1 MQGKCATLIL
11 VACLGTAARAAADDP
26 LDAAKA
32 LYRSASYEAA
42 LVALNSPP
50 PESNAD
56 EVDQYRALCLLGLNR
71 APDAQLAIDRLVAR
85 HPLME
90 FDESESPKVVTMY
103 RDARRRLL
111 PPAAKSLYASA
122 KANFE
127 RGDLTA
133 ASAQFKEV
141 VAIVSSADLPN
152 DGSLTDLKMLADG
165 FLKLSE
171 QALARPAV
179 SVPAPPA
186 PPEPKAEVEVAS
198 AAAPAVAP
206 AAAPVA
212 AKIFSGADADVVAP
226 VALVQNFPKWNP
238 PSGVAAIVPYSGLLE
253 VLVNETGGVDAAVMS
268 RSVFPPYDRSL
279 LVAART
285 WQYVPAKRNG
295 QPVKYRK
302 VIEVVL
308 SPVKPLTQ

>member
-1 MQGKCATLIL
+1 MQGKCATLFL
-11 VACLGTAARAAADDP
+11 VACLGTTALVAAADP

-50 PESNAD
+50 PESDAD

-71 APDAQLAIDRLVAR
+71 APDAQLAIDRLIAR

-90 FDESESPKVVTMY
+90 LDESQSPKVITMY

-127 RGDLTA
+127 HGDLTA
-133 ASAQFKEV
+133 AAAQFHDV
-141 VAIVSSADLPN
+141 SAIVSSADLAN
-152 DGSLTDLKMLADG
+152 DPSLADLKMLADG
-165 FLKLSE
+165 FLKLTE
-171 QALARPAV
+171 QASTRAAV
-179 SVPAPPA
+179 NVP
-186 PPEPKAEVEVAS
+186 PPEPKA
-198 AAAPAVAP
+198 AVAP
-206 AAAPVA
+206 ATPTTPTASVA
-212 AKIFSGADADVVAP
+212 TPGPKIFSGADTEVVAP
-226 VALVQNFPKWNP
+226 VAMVQTFPKWNP
-238 PSGVAAIVPYSGLLE
+238 PPGVAAMMPYSGLIE
-253 VLVNETGGVDAAVMS
+253 VVINETGGVDAAVIS

-279 LVAART
+279 LIAAKT

-295 QPVKYRK
+295 QAVKYRK

-308 SPVKPLTQ
+308 SPAKPLTQ

>member
-11 VACLGTAARAAADDP
+11 VACLGTTARAAADDP

-50 PESNAD
+50 PESNVD

-71 APDAQLAIDRLVAR
+71 TPDAQLAIDRMIAR

-90 FDESESPKVVTMY
+90 VDETESPKVVTMY

-111 PPAAKSLYASA
+111 PTAAKSLYASA

-127 RGDLTA
+127 RGDLAA
-133 ASAQFKEV
+133 ASAQFHDV
-141 VAIVSSADLPN
+141 AAIVSSADLAN
-152 DGSLTDLKMLADG
+152 DGSLADLKMLADG
-165 FLKLSE
+165 FLKLTE
-171 QALARPAV
+171 QATMRAAV
-179 SVPAPPA
+179 SVPA
-186 PPEPKAEVEVAS
+186 PPEPKAEVAAS
-198 AAAPAVAP
+198 AVSSPGPAASPKIFGGADTDVAP
-206 AAAPVA
+206 PVA
-212 AKIFSGADADVVAP
+212 V
-226 VALVQNFPKWNP
+226 VQNFPKWNP
-238 PSGVAAIVPYSGLLE
+238 PPGVAAVMPYSGLLE
-253 VLVNETGGVDAAVMS
+253 VVVNETGGVDAAVMS
-268 RSVFPPYDRSL
+268 RSVFPPYDRTL
-279 LVAART
+279 LAAAKT
-285 WQYVPAKRNG
+285 WQYVAAKRNG

-308 SPVKPLTQ
+308 SPGKPLTQ

>member
-1 MQGKCATLIL
+1 MQGKCATLVL

-152 DGSLTDLKMLADG
+152 DGSLADLKMLADG
-165 FLKLSE
+165 FLKLAE
-171 QALARPAV
+171 QATARAAV
-179 SVPAPPA
+179 NVPPPA
-186 PPEPKAEVEVAS
+186 EPKPEV
-198 AAAPAVAP
+198 AAPAAPDIASLAVAP
-206 AAAPVA
+206 TS
-212 AKIFSGADADVVAP
+212 AKIFGGADTDVVAP
-226 VALVQNFPKWNP
+226 VVMVQNFPKWNP
-238 PSGVAAIVPYSGLLE
+238 PPGVATMTPYSGLLE
-253 VLVNETGGVDAAVMS
+253 VIVNETGGIDAAVMT
-268 RSVFPPYDRSL
+268 RPVFPPYDRSL
-279 LVAART
+279 LAATKT

-308 SPVKPLTQ
+308 SPGRPLTQ

>member
-1 MQGKCATLIL
+1 MIL
-11 VACLGTAARAAADDP
+11 VACLGTASQAAADDP

-50 PESNAD
+50 PESNVD

-71 APDAQLAIDRLVAR
+71 APDAQLAIDRLIVR

-90 FDESESPKVVTMY
+90 LDESESPKVVAMY

-111 PPAAKSLYASA
+111 PAAAKSLYASA

-127 RGDLTA
+127 RGELTT
-133 ASAQFKEV
+133 ASTQFHDV
-141 VAIVSSADLPN
+141 SAIVSSADMAN
-152 DGSLTDLKMLADG
+152 DGSLADLKMLADG
-165 FLKLSE
+165 FIKLTE
-171 QALARPAV
+171 QSSARAAV
-179 SVPAPPA
+179 SVPP
-186 PPEPKAEVEVAS
+186 PPEPKAEVAAPTPAASVPVAS
-198 AAAPAVAP
+198 P
-206 AAAPVA
+206 
-212 AKIFSGADADVVAP
+212 KIFGGADADVVPPA
-226 VALVQNFPKWNP
+226 ALVQSFPRWNP
-238 PSGVAAIVPYSGLLE
+238 PQGVAAMMPYSGVLE
-253 VLVNETGGVDAAVMS
+253 VVVNENGGVDAAVVS
-268 RSVFPPYDRSL
+268 RPVFPPYDRAL
-279 LVAART
+279 LAAAKT

-308 SPVKPLTQ
+308 SPVKPVTQ

>member
-1 MQGKCATLIL
+1 MQGKCATMIL
-11 VACLGTAARAAADDP
+11 VACLGTAARATAADP

-50 PESNAD
+50 PESDAD

-85 HPLME
+85 HPLMQ
-90 FDESESPKVVTMY
+90 FDESESPKVIAMY
-103 RDARRRLL
+103 RDARSRLL

-133 ASAQFKEV
+133 ASAQFHDV
-141 VAIVSSADLPN
+141 SAILSSADLAKDP
-152 DGSLTDLKMLADG
+152 SLADLKMLADG
-165 FLKLSE
+165 FLKLTE
-171 QALARPAV
+171 QASKRAAV
-179 SVPAPPA
+179 NLPPA
-186 PPEPKAEVEVAS
+186 PEPKAEV
-198 AAAPAVAP
+198 AVATAPSSVAIP
-206 AAAPVA
+206 AT
-212 AKIFSGADADVVAP
+212 KIFSGADTEVVAP
-226 VALVQNFPKWNP
+226 VAVVQNFPKWNP
-238 PSGVAAIVPYSGLLE
+238 PPGVAAVMPYSGLLE
-253 VLVNETGGVDAAVMS
+253 VVVNETGGVDAAVIS

-279 LVAART
+279 LAAAKT

-308 SPVKPLTQ
+308 SPGKPLTQ

>member
-1 MQGKCATLIL
+1 MQGMCATLIL
-11 VACLGTAARAAADDP
+11 VACLGNAARAAAEDP

-42 LVALNSPP
+42 LVALTSPP

-71 APDAQLAIDRLVAR
+71 APDAQLAIDRLIAR

-111 PPAAKSLYASA
+111 PAAAKSLYASA

-127 RGDLTA
+127 RGELTT
-133 ASAQFKEV
+133 ASAQFHDV
-141 VAIVSSADLPN
+141 SAIVSSADLAN
-152 DGSLTDLKMLADG
+152 DGSLADLKMLADG
-165 FLKLSE
+165 FIKLSE
-171 QALARPAV
+171 QASARAAV
-179 SVPAPPA
+179 SVPTPA
-186 PPEPKAEVEVAS
+186 EPKAEVAVPS
-198 AAAPAVAP
+198 AAAPV
-206 AAAPVA
+206 PVA
-212 AKIFSGADADVVAP
+212 SPKIYGGADVDVVPPA
-226 VALVQNFPKWNP
+226 ALVQSFPKWSP
-238 PSGVAAIVPYSGLLE
+238 PQGVAAMMPYSGLLE
-253 VLVNETGGVDAAVMS
+253 VVINENGGVDAAVVS
-268 RSVFPPYDRSL
+268 RTVFPPYDRAL
-279 LVAART
+279 LAAAKT

-302 VIEVVL
+302 LIEVVL
-308 SPVKPLTQ
+308 SPIKPLTQ